1 MFGTSVLRADEMLT
15 SSRSTFSF
23 SKSGEQSF
31 QTHHTLREINHFSH
45 LAETENTG
53 LGPAN
58 V

>member
-1 MFGTSVLRADEMLT
+1 MLT
-15 SSRSTFSF
+15 LSKSTFSF
-23 SKSGEQSF
+23 TKSEKQSF
-31 QTHHTLREINHFSH
+31 LKHHTLREINYFSH